1 MLKFVL
7 KKLLMV
13 IPTMLGIVLIVFVIN
28 KMTPGDPV
36 ALMLGS
42 DYTQEQYDE
51 TREELGL
58 DKPVL
63 VQFYDY
69 IKNIIT
75 EFDFGTSYATKRP
88 VSTEIKGRIWVSVK
102 LGLLSTLFTVLLGI
116 PFGVISAT
124 KQYSAM
130 DYSVTFL
137 SLFFS
142 AVPNFW
148 LSMMLILLFSL
159 QLKWFPASG
168 LDSLSAY
175 VIPMI
180 ATSVAC
186 ISQVTR
192 QTRSSMLEVIRQD
205 YIRTAK
211 AKGLSEMTIIYK
223 HALKN
228 ALIPVITI
236 VGMQI
241 GMIFGGSAVIEAIH
255 NIPGMGTLLLSA
267 IGNRDYP
274 TIQSIVLVI
283 SAMVCLMNVVVDIV
297 YGFVDPRIRAQYVT
311 VKKKKGRD
319 QVEAG

>member
-1 MLKFVL
+1 MLKYIL

-13 IPTMLGIVLIVFVIN
+13 IPTMLGIILIVFIIN

-36 ALMLGS
+36 AMMLGS
-42 DYTQEQYDE
+42 DYTQEQYDQ

-58 DKPVL
+58 DNSVF
-63 VQFYDY
+63 VQFIDY
-69 IKNIIT
+69 IKNIVT
-75 EFDFGTSYATKRP
+75 KLDFGTSYATKRP
-88 VSTEIKGRIWVSVK
+88 VATELKGRIMVSLK
-102 LGLLSTLFTVLLGI
+102 LGLLSTLFTVLIGI

-124 KQYSAM
+124 KQYSPL

-159 QLKWFPASG
+159 HLKLFPASG

-175 VIPMI
+175 IIPMI
-180 ATSVAC
+180 ATSVSC

-274 TIQSIVLVI
+274 TLQSIVLVI

-311 VKKKKGRD
+311 IKKAKPEGGKS
-319 QVEAG
+319 

>member
-7 KKLLMV
+7 KKLFMI
-13 IPTMLGIVLIVFVIN
+13 IPTMLGIILLVFIIN
-28 KMTPGDPV
+28 KLTPGDPV
-36 ALMLGS
+36 AMMLGS
-42 DYTQEQYDE
+42 DYTQEQYDQ

-58 DKPVL
+58 DEPIL
-63 VQFYDY
+63 VQFFNYVKGIVTKLDL
-69 IKNIIT
+69 
-75 EFDFGTSYATKRP
+75 GTSYATKRP
-88 VSTEIKGRIWVSVK
+88 VSTEIKSRIVVSLK
-102 LGLLSTLFTVLLGI
+102 LGLLSTLLTVVVGI

-124 KQYSAM
+124 KQYSVL
-130 DYSVTFL
+130 DYSTTFL

-159 QLKWFPASG
+159 TLKWVPASG

-175 VIPMI
+175 IIPMI
-180 ATSVAC
+180 STSVAC

-211 AKGLSEMTIIYK
+211 AKGLSQISIIYK

-283 SAMVCLMNVVVDIV
+283 SAMVCVMNVIVDIV

-311 VKKKKGRD
+311 GKMSRGKGE
-319 QVEAG
+319 EA